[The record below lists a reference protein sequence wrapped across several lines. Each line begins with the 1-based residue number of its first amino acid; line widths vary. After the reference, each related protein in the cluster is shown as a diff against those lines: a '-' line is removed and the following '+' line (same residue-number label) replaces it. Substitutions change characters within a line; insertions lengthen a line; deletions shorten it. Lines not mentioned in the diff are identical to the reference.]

1 MARTDQQEVAA
12 QSGTFK
18 IGGDLEVNRLGF
30 GSMRLT
36 GEGIWGEAED
46 PAECRRVLER
56 AVEQGVNF
64 IDTADSYGPDVA
76 ERLIAEALHP
86 YHDDLVIATKAG
98 LTRSGPNE
106 WEPNGRPEH
115 IREACEGSL
124 KRLKLERIDLYQ
136 LHRID
141 RNVPVEES
149 LGAMT
154 ELQSEGK
161 IRHIGLSEVT
171 VEQLEQAREVTP
183 IVSVQNRF
191 NLADRSAEDVLE
203 VCERDG
209 LGFIPWFPLETGS
222 LAGTGGPL
230 AEAAERHGSAPA
242 QLALAWL
249 LHRSPVMLP
258 IPGTSSVEHL
268 EENLAGAAIELSDEE
283 VRELE
288 QAAD

>member
-1 MARTDQQEVAA
+1 MAQTDDNGVAA
-12 QSGTFK
+12 QSGTFT

-30 GSMRLT
+30 GAMRIT
-36 GEGIWGEAED
+36 GEGIWGEPDD

-64 IDTADSYGPDVA
+64 IDTADSYGPEVS
-76 ERLIAEALHP
+76 ERLIGETLSPYAE
-86 YHDDLVIATKAG
+86 DLVIATKAG
-98 LTRSGPNE
+98 LTRSGPGE
-106 WEPNGRPEH
+106 WKPNGRPEH

-124 KRLKLERIDLYQ
+124 KRLGLERIDLYQ

-141 RNVPVEES
+141 REVPVEES

-171 VEQLEQAREVTP
+171 VEQLEQARGIAE

-191 NLADRSAEDVLE
+191 NLADRSAGDVLE

-209 LGFIPWFPLETGS
+209 LGFIAWFPLETGS
-222 LAGTGGPL
+222 LAGSGGPL
-230 AEAAERHGSAPA
+230 DEAAERHGYAPA

-258 IPGTSSVEHL
+258 IPGTSSVDHL
-268 EENLAGAAIELSDEE
+268 EENLAAAAIELSPEE
-283 VRELE
+283 VDELQ

>member
-1 MARTDQQEVAA
+1 MA
-12 QSGTFK
+12 QSEGQGTATGAGTFA

-30 GSMRLT
+30 GAMRIT
-36 GEGIWGEAED
+36 GQGIWGEPDD
-46 PAECRRVLER
+46 PGECRRVLER

-64 IDTADSYGPDVA
+64 IDTADSYGPDVS
-76 ERLIAEALHP
+76 ERLIGEALHP
-86 YHDDLVIATKAG
+86 YRDDLVIATKAG
-98 LTRSGPNE
+98 LTRSGPGE
-106 WEPNGRPEH
+106 WRPNGRPEH

-124 KRLKLERIDLYQ
+124 RRLKLERIDLYQ

-154 ELQSEGK
+154 ELRDEGK
-161 IRHIGLSEVT
+161 VHHIGLSEVT
-171 VEQLEQAREVTP
+171 VEQLEQAQEITP

-191 NLADRSAEDVLE
+191 NLVDRTAEDVLE
-203 VCERDG
+203 VCEREG

-222 LAGTGGPL
+222 LAGPGGPL
-230 AEAAERHGSAPA
+230 ADAAERHGSAPA

-249 LHRSPVMLP
+249 LHRSRVMLP

-268 EENLAGAAIELSDEE
+268 DENLAAATIELSDKE

-288 QAAD
+288 QAVA

>member
-1 MARTDQQEVAA
+1 MAQTDDNGVAA
-12 QSGTFK
+12 QSGTFT

-30 GSMRLT
+30 GAMRIT
-36 GEGIWGEAED
+36 GEGIWGEPDD

-64 IDTADSYGPDVA
+64 IDTADSYGPEVS
-76 ERLIAEALHP
+76 ERLIGETLSPYAE
-86 YHDDLVIATKAG
+86 DLVIATKAG
-98 LTRSGPNE
+98 LTRSGPGE
-106 WEPNGRPEH
+106 WKPNGRPEH

-124 KRLKLERIDLYQ
+124 KRLGLERIDLYQ

-141 RNVPVEES
+141 REVPVEES

-171 VEQLEQAREVTP
+171 VEQLEQARGITE

-191 NLADRSAEDVLE
+191 NLADRSAGDVLE

-222 LAGTGGPL
+222 LAGSGGPL
-230 AEAAERHGSAPA
+230 DEAAERHGYAPA

-258 IPGTSSVEHL
+258 IPGTSSVDHL
-268 EENLAGAAIELSDEE
+268 EENLAAAAIELSPEE
-283 VRELE
+283 VDELQ